1 LLALVSEALEP
12 QRPVVHVGPEVAGGQ
27 LHHVSLVGATYGI
40 RSTPLGAVGLIGP
53 LRMDYE
59 KAIRTV
65 RAAAFELSRFVEDVY
80 EEV

>member
-1 LLALVSEALEP
+1 M
-12 QRPVVHVGPEVAGGQ
+12 
-27 LHHVSLVGATYGI
+27 
-40 RSTPLGAVGLIGP
+40 GP

-80 EEV
+80 EEA